1 MAYPLAVWTQTG
13 WDGAW
18 PPPGS
23 HERGVLDRLYWGD
36 DHLREE
42 ACPEGA
48 YRPPFIYNGSGSGY
62 LFGYKEDESLARAY
76 LFASAWLLYHA
87 VAGDDLTTRRARG
100 QLAEGQLPPATILWR
115 IKVPPRPEPS
125 PSGYALEQL
134 RVVDALGQNPAFRRA
149 LEDAN
154 RRVLL
159 RDRYIRAELRARPGY
174 ECPHCGVVSFHPADV
189 ADRFCAA
196 CHRSAEDG

>member
-23 HERGVLDRLYWGD
+23 HERAVLDRLYWGD
-36 DHLREE
+36 DHLRDE

-48 YRPPFIYNGSGSGY
+48 YRPPFIYNGAGSGY
-62 LFGYKEDESLARAY
+62 LFGYKEDESLARAQQ
-76 LFASAWLLYHA
+76 FASAWRCFRGRGVSTL
-87 VAGDDLTTRRARG
+87 RRRRERG
-100 QLAEGQLPPATILWR
+100 YLDEQELPDGTILWR
-115 IKVPPRPEPS
+115 IKVPPRHDPS

-134 RVVDALGQNPAFRRA
+134 RVVDALLQNPAFRRA

-159 RDRYIRAELRARPGY
+159 R
-174 ECPHCGVVSFHPADV
+174 
-189 ADRFCAA
+189 
-196 CHRSAEDG
+196 HRRLGAL